1 MHVIR
6 VMIIPEDY
14 SKKNP
19 HNVGTHESNIL
30 IHTIFS
36 QKPRLLDQVW
46 KGAYIVRLPHVYAS

>member
-1 MHVIR
+1 MHVIQ

-19 HNVGTHESNIL
+19 HNVGTPQANFL

-36 QKPRLLDQVW
+36 YKPRLLDQVW
-46 KGAYIVRLPHVYAS
+46 KGAYIVPLPHVYAS